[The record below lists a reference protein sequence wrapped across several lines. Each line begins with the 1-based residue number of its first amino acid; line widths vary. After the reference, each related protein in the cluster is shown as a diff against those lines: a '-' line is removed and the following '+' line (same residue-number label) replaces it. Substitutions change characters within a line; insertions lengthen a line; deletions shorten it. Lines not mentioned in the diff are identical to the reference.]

1 MHINY
6 LQHSRLLF
14 RILQRSTL
22 AVFFALTS
30 YGAIAQTASL
40 TLEYLLQEA
49 LASYP
54 TILSKQALKEAAEAD
69 LTASKLRFLPNPSFN
84 TQNNQVRF
92 DGAANTG
99 YMPSTNVTVSQPL
112 WMGGGLSAGY
122 SKSDARLSAADFSL
136 LEARQEISNRLI
148 TVYVEWLKS
157 FLKIQALE
165 ENVRQHE
172 KLVDLISKRYNQGV
186 ASGVDRDLGM
196 SRLHQAQAEL
206 EAQRSIEQ
214 STLTTISELVGQSI
228 LRQQLAPKLAEHV
241 AIPNRQAGLAISLD
255 RSIAMQRVKFEVDAA
270 KAETKEIQAQSL
282 PQVSLQAQRQIGNA
296 YFPGAQG
303 FNAFGLVM
311 NYTPGGGLSSFAATS
326 AARDRARSAA
336 IQSETVKRDLIDKL
350 NFEYNEYEFAL
361 LKKESLQRAVTLS
374 GDVSA
379 SYDRQYL
386 VGRKNWLDLMNA
398 VRESAQTKIQLAD
411 AEGSLIGAS
420 RRLLVYIKGT
430 EQFQEPAR

>member
-1 MHINY
+1 MHFNFPY
-6 LQHSRLLF
+6 PSRLLF
-14 RILQRSTL
+14 KILKRSPL
-22 AVFFALTS
+22 AVLFTLVSFGTM
-30 YGAIAQTASL
+30 AQTASL

-84 TQNNQVRF
+84 TQNNQVSF
-92 DGAANTG
+92 DGGMNTG

-112 WMGGGLSAGY
+112 WMGGGLLAGY
-122 SKSDARLSAADFSL
+122 SKSDARLNAADFSL
-136 LEARQEISNRLI
+136 LETRQDISNRLI
-148 TVYVEWLKS
+148 TVYVEWVKAY
-157 FLKIQALE
+157 LKIQALE
-165 ENVRQHE
+165 ESVRLHE
-172 KLVDLISKRYNQGV
+172 KLVDLISKRYSQGV
-186 ASGVDRDLGM
+186 ASGVDRDLAM

-206 EAQRSIEQ
+206 VAQRSIEQ

-228 LRQQLAPKLAEHV
+228 LRQQLAPKLAKHV
-241 AIPNRQAGLAISLD
+241 TIPNRQAGISISLD
-255 RSIAMQRVKFEVDAA
+255 RSIAMQRVKFEADAA
-270 KAETKEIQAQSL
+270 KAESKEIQAQSL
-282 PQVSLQAQRQIGNA
+282 PQVSFQAQRQIGNA
-296 YFPGAQG
+296 YYPGAQG
-303 FNAFGLVM
+303 FNAYGLVM
-311 NYTPGGGLSSFAATS
+311 SYTPGGGLSSFAATS
-326 AARDRARSAA
+326 AARERARSAA

-350 NFEYNEYEFAL
+350 NYEYNEYEFAL

-430 EQFQEPAR
+430 EQFLEPAR

>member
-1 MHINY
+1 M
-6 LQHSRLLF
+6 
-14 RILQRSTL
+14 
-22 AVFFALTS
+22 
-30 YGAIAQTASL
+30 AQTASL

-84 TQNNQVRF
+84 TQNNQVSF
-92 DGAANTG
+92 DGGMNTG

-112 WMGGGLSAGY
+112 WMGGGLLAGY
-122 SKSDARLSAADFSL
+122 SKSDARLNAADFSL
-136 LEARQEISNRLI
+136 LETRQDISNRLI
-148 TVYVEWLKS
+148 TVYVEWVKAY
-157 FLKIQALE
+157 LKIQALE
-165 ENVRQHE
+165 ESVRLHE
-172 KLVDLISKRYNQGV
+172 KLVDLISKRYSQGV
-186 ASGVDRDLGM
+186 ASGVDRDLAM

-206 EAQRSIEQ
+206 VAQRSIEQ

-228 LRQQLAPKLAEHV
+228 LRQQLAPKLAKHV
-241 AIPNRQAGLAISLD
+241 TIPNRQAGISISLD
-255 RSIAMQRVKFEVDAA
+255 RSIAMQRVKFEADAA
-270 KAETKEIQAQSL
+270 KAESKEIQAQSL
-282 PQVSLQAQRQIGNA
+282 PQVSFQAQRQIGNA
-296 YFPGAQG
+296 YYPGAQG
-303 FNAFGLVM
+303 FNAYGLVM
-311 NYTPGGGLSSFAATS
+311 SYTPGGGLSSFAATS
-326 AARDRARSAA
+326 AARERARSAA

-350 NFEYNEYEFAL
+350 NYEYNEYEFAL

-430 EQFQEPAR
+430 EQFLEPAR